1 MIIMNDTDKITDRLK
16 KAIMAGEVDTA
27 TEVTQEALKAGVPA
41 ELLREKAVSQG
52 IKELEEKLYGGT
64 CIVRGGRCTCKVWG
78 HPVLFMGMEAAR
90 RSLEVMEPVLKPHKP
105 LGTVVMGTPQG
116 DVHDLGGKIVAIAL
130 TAAGFR
136 VVYLGRDVS
145 TSFFVH
151 KARETGA
158 DILAISCYQTTGFDR
173 IKKILDLLMAT
184 GIRDSIKVMVGGT
197 VITEKFAD
205 EFGLLYARTA
215 SDAVKLA
222 KKCIGGN

>member
-1 MIIMNDTDKITDRLK
+1 VNKINKENEIIDKLKNAILEAEVDAAPEITQ
-16 KAIMAGEVDTA
+16 KAIKVGI
-27 TEVTQEALKAGVPA
+27 QA
-41 ELLREKAVSQG
+41 ELLREKAVSEG
-52 IKELEEKLYGGT
+52 IKGLEEKLYGGT

-116 DVHDLGGKIVAIAL
+116 DVHDLGGKMVAIAL

-136 VVYLGRDVS
+136 VVYLGRDVPP
-145 TSFFVH
+145 SFFVH

-158 DILAISCYQTTGFDR
+158 DILAISCYQTTGFSR
-173 IKKILDLLMAT
+173 IKKILDLLTAT

>member
-1 MIIMNDTDKITDRLK
+1 VSNIDKEKEIIDKLK
-16 KAIMAGEVDTA
+16 NTILEAEVDA
-27 TEVTQEALKAGVPA
+27 APEITQKALKVGIQA
-41 ELLREKAVSQG
+41 ELLREKAVSEG

-64 CIVRGGRCTCKVWG
+64 CMVTGDRCTCKVWG
-78 HPVLFMGMEAAR
+78 HPILFMGMEAAR
-90 RSLEVMEPVLKPHKP
+90 RSLEVMEPILKPHNP

-116 DVHDLGGKIVAIAL
+116 DVHDLGGKMVAIAL

-136 VVYLGRDVS
+136 VVYLGRDVPP
-145 TSFFVH
+145 TFFVH

-158 DILAISCYQTTGFDR
+158 NILAISCYQTTGFDR
-173 IKKILDLLMAT
+173 IKKILGLLTAT

-197 VITEKFAD
+197 VITEKFAN

>member
-1 MIIMNDTDKITDRLK
+1 MNDTDKITNRLK
-16 KAIMAGEVDTA
+16 KAIMTGEVDA
-27 TEVTQEALKAGVPA
+27 APEITQKAIKLGIQA
-41 ELLREKAVSQG
+41 ELLREKAVSEG

-90 RSLEVMEPVLKPHKP
+90 RSLEVMEPVLKPHTP
-105 LGTVVMGTPQG
+105 IGTVVMGTPQG
-116 DVHDLGGKIVAIAL
+116 DVHDLGGKMVAIAL

-136 VVYLGRDVS
+136 VVYLGRDVPP
-145 TSFFVH
+145 SFFVH

-158 DILAISCYQTTGFDR
+158 DILAISCYQTTGFSR
-173 IKKILDLLMAT
+173 IKKILDLLTAT
-184 GIRDSIKVMVGGT
+184 GIRHSTKVMVGGT

-215 SDAVKLA
+215 SDAVKIA